1 MFTACT
7 VPVPTPT
14 LLELLDYLQNN
25 GSGQDPAEIVGMAIQ
40 YWLDEM
46 KRLAHSPSRPILH
59 GYQWKELFLPE
70 GTRLR
75 LVYRADCAYAEVV
88 GDKIIYQGH
97 PVSPNQFATAF
108 AGSVRNAWHDL
119 TLRLPGEKN
128 WKHASVRRRELKLE
142 ESPMALA
149 RQDSTSMLRH

>member
-1 MFTACT
+1 MFAVCT
-7 VPVPTPT
+7 VPVPTPA
-14 LLELLDYLQNN
+14 LLELLDYLQSN
-25 GSGQDPAEIVGMAIQ
+25 GSTQEPAEVVGMAIQ
-40 YWLDEM
+40 YWLDER
-46 KRLAHSPSRPILH
+46 KRLARSPALPILH

-75 LVYRADCAYAEVV
+75 LLYRADCAYAEVI
-88 GDKIIYQGH
+88 GDKIMYQGR

-128 WKHASVRRRELKLE
+128 WKPASVRRREIKLV
-142 ESPMALA
+142 ESP
-149 RQDSTSMLRH
+149 

>member
-1 MFTACT
+1 M
-7 VPVPTPT
+7 
-14 LLELLDYLQNN
+14 LELLDYLQSN
-25 GSGQDPAEIVGMAIQ
+25 GSTQEPAEVVGMAIQ
-40 YWLDEM
+40 YWLDER
-46 KRLAHSPSRPILH
+46 KPLPRSPALPILH

-75 LVYRADCAYAEVV
+75 LLYRADCAYAEVI
-88 GDKIIYQGH
+88 GDRIMYQGR

-128 WKHASVRRRELKLE
+128 WKPASVRRREIKLV
-142 ESPMALA
+142 ESP
-149 RQDSTSMLRH
+149 